1 MSETTPTVYDV
12 RISCPT
18 CSGDKNYELSS
29 AKGDKE
35 NERWFLCLKKGEL
48 CPQFSVISEQLIYG
62 EKYG

>member
-48 CPQFSVISEQLIYG
+48 CPQFSVISE
-62 EKYG
+62 

>member
-18 CSGDKNYELSS
+18 CSGNKNYELSS

-35 NERWFLCLKKGEL
+35 NERWFLCIKMGEKGDEN
-48 CPQFSVISEQLIYG
+48 CPQFSVISE
-62 EKYG
+62 